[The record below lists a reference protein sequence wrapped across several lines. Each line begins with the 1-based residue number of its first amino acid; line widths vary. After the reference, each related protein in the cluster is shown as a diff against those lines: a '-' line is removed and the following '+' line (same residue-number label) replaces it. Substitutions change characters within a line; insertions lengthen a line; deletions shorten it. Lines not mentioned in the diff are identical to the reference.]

1 MRIEKGQRQRQA
13 GCSTGPQCRTVIAD
27 ISSILVQL
35 RDDHRNMAA
44 LLDVIEAQML
54 LIDAG
59 ETPNMELLRDVM
71 RYMTDF
77 ADAIHHPKEDLVY
90 AELRRSGGRAAMQ
103 LEAVDTDHLKLAE
116 FSKSLRDDVEAIVA
130 GAAVVTRERVLSDA
144 ARYVRR
150 LRTHMRW
157 EERELFP
164 LAEALATTN
173 PIRVELAD
181 DGSDPIFGA
190 TSEAAFRNLLTHLQQ
205 SMQD

>member
-1 MRIEKGQRQRQA
+1 M
-13 GCSTGPQCRTVIAD
+13 IAD

-35 RDDHRNMAA
+35 RDDHRNMSA
-44 LLDVIEAQML
+44 LLDVIEAQMRL
-54 LIDAG
+54 VGAG
-59 ETPNMELLRDVM
+59 ETPNMELLRDIM

-77 ADAIHHPKEDLVY
+77 ADAIHHPKEDLIY

-103 LEAVDTDHLKLAE
+103 LEAVDADHLKLARL
-116 FSKSLRDDVEAIVA
+116 SKSLRDDVEAIVA
-130 GAAVVTRERVLSDA
+130 GTAVVTRERVVNDA
-144 ARYVRR
+144 GRYVRR

-164 LAEALATTN
+164 LADALSSSN
-173 PIRVELAD
+173 PICIELQD

-190 TSEAAFRNLLTHLQQ
+190 TSEAAFSNLLTHLQL